1 MIQLKEEEERI
12 KENEKKKQKNE
23 KKKKQKK
30 KNYYCAIQK
39 CLSCWSCFTVDVNVP
54 KSVSEKQR

>member
-12 KENEKKKQKNE
+12 KIRIRSKKQKNE

-39 CLSCWSCFTVDVNVP
+39 CLSCFTVNVNVP

>member
-39 CLSCWSCFTVDVNVP
+39 CLSCFTVNVNVL
-54 KSVSEKQR
+54 KSVSGKQR